1 MIDKKLSRRGVI
13 AGGVSTAVAG
23 LAAARPA
30 RAQAQTPLRIGVL
43 NDHSGIVADLSGM
56 GTVTAATMAI
66 EDFGGT
72 VGGRPI
78 ELLHADHLNKT
89 DVGVGIARQWYDE
102 GVTAIFDIGLTTIAL
117 GVQSLARE
125 KNRILVL
132 LSTAS
137 ADFTGSNC
145 SPNGI
150 HWTYNSY
157 SQAVGPVR
165 HFAGLGAKAW
175 FFMTV
180 DYAYG
185 RNVQRDTTAMIG
197 AAGGRVVGSTLHSFD
212 TTDFSSSLVTA
223 RASKADVIALATTTA
238 HAAMIVKQADEFGVR
253 SAGQQVAPLSITLH
267 DVKALG
273 LEAGQGLI
281 ETAPYYWDQNDSTRA
296 LAVRYFKR
304 FGKMPNMIQASAWGA
319 VTHYLKAVQAGGTD
333 AAPDVMARMKA
344 TPVNDF
350 MTKDGLVRADGRVM
364 RDMYILQVKKPVDSN
379 GPWDLEQV
387 VGMIPANEAFQPP
400 NPDVCPLV
408 KA

>member
-1 MIDKKLSRRGVI
+1 
-13 AGGVSTAVAG
+13 
-23 LAAARPA
+23 
-30 RAQAQTPLRIGVL
+30 
-43 NDHSGIVADLSGM
+43 
-56 GTVTAATMAI
+56 MAI

-197 AAGGRVVGSTLHSFD
+197 AAGGLVARYGAGVEGRRDCVGYYHGACS
-212 TTDFSSSLVTA
+212 
-223 RASKADVIALATTTA
+223 
-238 HAAMIVKQADEFGVR
+238 
-253 SAGQQVAPLSITLH
+253 H
-267 DVKALG
+267 D
-273 LEAGQGLI
+273 
-281 ETAPYYWDQNDSTRA
+281 R
-296 LAVRYFKR
+296 
-304 FGKMPNMIQASAWGA
+304 
-319 VTHYLKAVQAGGTD
+319 QAG
-333 AAPDVMARMKA
+333 R
-344 TPVNDF
+344 
-350 MTKDGLVRADGRVM
+350 
-364 RDMYILQVKKPVDSN
+364 
-379 GPWDLEQV
+379 
-387 VGMIPANEAFQPP
+387 
-400 NPDVCPLV
+400 
-408 KA
+408 